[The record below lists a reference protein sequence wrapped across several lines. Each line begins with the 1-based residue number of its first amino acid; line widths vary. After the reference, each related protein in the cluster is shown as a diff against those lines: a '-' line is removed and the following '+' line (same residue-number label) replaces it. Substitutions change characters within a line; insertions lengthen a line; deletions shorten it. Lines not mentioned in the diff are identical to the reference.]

1 MVIQS
6 FFIFNEFFLVYL
18 AWIKMIVFKI
28 KDIRLE
34 IKKDK
39 VFAFANNK
47 ELISFIS
54 LQGLIK
60 FNKKNF

>member
-1 MVIQS
+1 
-6 FFIFNEFFLVYL
+6 
-18 AWIKMIVFKI
+18 MIVFKI